1 MKQSDAFPVWSGAT
15 PTLNSL
21 WGYFNF
27 PTSTPCHFYIGVAH
41 WEWNTIGLRAF
52 RGVLPYKSHIGMC
65 SSKRYGFGAVS
76 VWKREKLR
84 PFWSRL
90 WTGSLYSRYVHRLI
104 TSAERKV
111 KDSRREGMYQSWHF
125 WNKIGHAQ
133 SVGFRFYLASLRGRL
148 GFIRLF
154 DEVKVEIVRD
164 I

>member
-1 MKQSDAFPVWSGAT
+1 MKHNWIEGIPGGT
-15 PTLNSL
+15 PLQ
-21 WGYFNF
+21 
-27 PTSTPCHFYIGVAH
+27 
-41 WEWNTIGLRAF
+41 
-52 RGVLPYKSHIGMC
+52 KSYRYVQLQ
-65 SSKRYGFGAVS
+65 RYGFGAVS

-90 WTGSLYSRYVHRLI
+90 WTGSLYSLYVHRLI
-104 TSAERKV
+104 TSAERKG
-111 KDSRREGMYQSWHF
+111 KDSWREGMYQSWHF

>member
-1 MKQSDAFPVWSGAT
+1 MHFQFDQEPHPHW
-15 PTLNSL
+15 
-21 WGYFNF
+21 
-27 PTSTPCHFYIGVAH
+27 TPCGV
-41 WEWNTIGLRAF
+41 ILIFRRAPPATF
-52 RGVLPYKSHIGMC
+52 ILESPTGNETQLDWGHSGGVLPYKSHIGMC

-90 WTGSLYSRYVHRLI
+90 WTGSLYSLYVHRLI

-133 SVGFRFYLASLRGRL
+133 SVLFSLPAWQARFYSAIWRS
-148 GFIRLF
+148 
-154 DEVKVEIVRD
+154 ESRD
-164 I
+164 S